1 MANKLPDAEKLTINI
16 GHVDLGQIDLLVAEG
31 FYSNRTDFIRSAIR
45 QQTALHADSLRQT
58 VARKSLTLG
67 LTHLDAAGLGAAQRS
82 GQKLEL
88 RVLGL
93 CHIAADVSPELA
105 RAAIGSIT
113 VLGALNAS
121 PAVKAALADRIR

>member
-1 MANKLPDAEKLTINI
+1 MRNRLPDAEKLTINI

-45 QQTALHADSLRQT
+45 QQTALHSDSLRQT

-67 LTHLDAAGLGAAQRS
+67 LTHVGASELDAAQRA
-82 GQKLEL
+82 GRKLEL

-93 CHIAADVSPELA
+93 CHIAADVTPELA

>member
-1 MANKLPDAEKLTINI
+1 MATKLPDAEKLTINI

-31 FYSNRTDFIRSAIR
+31 FYASRTDFIRSAIR
-45 QQTALHADSLRQT
+45 QQISRHADSVSQT

-67 LTHLDAAGLGAAQRS
+67 LTQLDAAALGAAQRA
-82 GQKLEL
+82 GQPLEL

-93 CHIAADVSPELA
+93 CHIAADVTPELA

-113 VLGALNAS
+113 VLGALSAS

>member
-1 MANKLPDAEKLTINI
+1 MTTKLPDAEKLTINI

-45 QQTALHADSLRQT
+45 QQIGQHADSLRQT

-67 LTHLDAAGLGAAQRS
+67 LTQLDAAGLEAARRT

-93 CHIAADVSPELA
+93 CHIAADVTPELA

-121 PAVKAALADRIR
+121 PAVREALADRIR